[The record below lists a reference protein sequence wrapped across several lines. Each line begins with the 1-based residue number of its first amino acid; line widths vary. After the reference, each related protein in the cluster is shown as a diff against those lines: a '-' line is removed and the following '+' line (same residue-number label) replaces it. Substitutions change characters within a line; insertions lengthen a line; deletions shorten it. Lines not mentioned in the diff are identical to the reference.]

1 MDKLFDELAKSL
13 NISTDLVQQF
23 VGNYPQL
30 RSQWQIYI
38 YKVLDL
44 WDDCLTLLVFILLG
58 TMIYL
63 GIKYHS
69 DLEYSSEEEVN
80 AIRKRWLKRLGVF
93 FLGICFL
100 DVILLSIQTYLAS
113 DITLLFETLKQLKK

>member
-30 RSQWQIYI
+30 RSQWQI

-80 AIRKRWLKRLGVF
+80 AIRKRWLKKLGVF

>member
-30 RSQWQIYI
+30 RSQWQIY
-38 YKVLDL
+38 KLLDL

-58 TMIYL
+58 AMIYL

-80 AIRKRWLKRLGVF
+80 AIRKRWLKRLCVF
-93 FLGICFL
+93 FFGICVL
-100 DVILLSIQTYLAS
+100 DVILLSIQTYLAP
-113 DITLLFETLKQLKK
+113 DITLLFKTLKQLKK

>member
-30 RSQWQIYI
+30 RSQWQIY
-38 YKVLDL
+38 KVLDL
-44 WDDCLTLLVFILLG
+44 WDNCLTLLVFILLG

-69 DLEYSSEEEVN
+69 DLEFPSEEEVK

-93 FLGICFL
+93 FLGICVL
-100 DVILLSIQTYLAS
+100 DIILLSIQTYLAP

>member
-30 RSQWQIYI
+30 RSQWQIY
-38 YKVLDL
+38 KVLKL
-44 WDDCLTLLVFILLG
+44 WDDCLTLFVFILLG

-80 AIRKRWLKRLGVF
+80 AIRKRWLKRLCVF
-93 FLGICFL
+93 FFGICVL
-100 DVILLSIQTYLAS
+100 DVILLSIQTYLAP

>member
-30 RSQWQIYI
+30 RSQWQI

>member
-13 NISTDLVQQF
+13 NVSTDLVQQF

-30 RSQWQIYI
+30 RSQWQWYN
-38 YKVLDL
+38 LFDL
-44 WDDCLTLLVFILLG
+44 WGNYLNFILLG
-58 TMIYL
+58 LLCVMIYL
-63 GIKYHS
+63 GIKFHS

-80 AIRKRWLKRLGVF
+80 TIRKHWLKKLVPIVLVIVF
-93 FLGICFL
+93 FDIALNSL
-100 DVILLSIQTYLAS
+100 QTILAP

>member
-13 NISTDLVQQF
+13 NVSTDLVQQF

-30 RSQWQIYI
+30 RSQWQWYN
-38 YKVLDL
+38 LFDL
-44 WDDCLTLLVFILLG
+44 WDDYLTIVLLVLLSIV
-58 TMIYL
+58 IYL
-63 GIKYHS
+63 GVKYHS

-80 AIRKRWLKRLGVF
+80 AIRKRWLKKLVPIVLVIF
-93 FLGICFL
+93 IIDFALVSLQTFL
-100 DVILLSIQTYLAS
+100 AP

>member
-13 NISTDLVQQF
+13 NVSTDLVQQF

-30 RSQWQIYI
+30 RLQWQI

-69 DLEYSSEEEVN
+69 DLEFPSEEEVN
-80 AIRKRWLKRLGVF
+80 VIRKRWLKRLGVF
-93 FLGICFL
+93 FLGICVL
-100 DVILLSIQTYLAS
+100 DIILLSIQTYLAP

>member
-13 NISTDLVQQF
+13 NISTDLVQQI

-30 RSQWQIYI
+30 RSQWQL
-38 YKVLDL
+38 YKMLDL

-58 TMIYL
+58 AMIYL

-69 DLEYSSEEEVN
+69 DLEYPSEEELN

-93 FLGICFL
+93 FLGICVL
-100 DVILLSIQTYLAS
+100 DIILLSIQTYLAP
-113 DITLLFETLKQLKK
+113 DITLLFKTLKQLKK

>member
-30 RSQWQIYI
+30 RSQWQI

-100 DVILLSIQTYLAS
+100 DVILLSIQTYLAP

>member
-13 NISTDLVQQF
+13 NVSTDLVQQF

-30 RSQWQIYI
+30 RSQWQWYN
-38 YKVLDL
+38 LFDL
-44 WDDCLTLLVFILLG
+44 WDNYLNFILLG
-58 TMIYL
+58 LLGVMIYL

-69 DLEYSSEEEVN
+69 DLRYSSEEEVN
-80 AIRKRWLKRLGVF
+80 ASRKRWLKKIVPIVLIIVF
-93 FLGICFL
+93 F
-100 DVILLSIQTYLAS
+100 DVVLSSFQTILAP

>member
-30 RSQWQIYI
+30 RSQWQI

-80 AIRKRWLKRLGVF
+80 AIRKLWLKRLGVF

-100 DVILLSIQTYLAS
+100 DVILLSIQTYLAP

>member
-30 RSQWQIYI
+30 RSQWQI

-69 DLEYSSEEEVN
+69 DLEYSSEEDVN
-80 AIRKRWLKRLGVF
+80 AIRKRWLKRLCVF
-93 FLGICFL
+93 FLGICVL
-100 DVILLSIQTYLAS
+100 DVILLSIQTYLAP

>member
-1 MDKLFDELAKSL
+1 MDKLFDELAKSI

-30 RSQWQIYI
+30 RSQWQI